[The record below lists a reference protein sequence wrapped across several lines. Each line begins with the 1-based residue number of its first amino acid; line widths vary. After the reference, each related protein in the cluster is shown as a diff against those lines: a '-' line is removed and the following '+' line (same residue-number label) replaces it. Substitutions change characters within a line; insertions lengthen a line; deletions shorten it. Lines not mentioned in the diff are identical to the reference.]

1 MGIIIFIIFCV
12 VIISIS
18 KSNTVN
24 NLTEKKIRM
33 YFTNVEK
40 IFNSVDLILYKGDR
54 SGENFLVAVKP
65 NYLAFSILDLSKI
78 YDTSE
83 KYHIHNKILLSD
95 GKLGSNQSVAKKL
108 KEYEIR
114 VLNHTE
120 FEKIISNSDSFS
132 ILKTSDTSDDNCRID
147 KADSPIKYVENSGIF
162 SIFRKKI
169 DRL

>member
-1 MGIIIFIIFCV
+1 MEVIIFIIIV
-12 VIISIS
+12 IVIISLS
-18 KSNTVN
+18 KSNNVN
-24 NLTEKKIRM
+24 YSIEKKIRM

-40 IFNSVDLILYKGDR
+40 IFNSVDLILYKGDK

-78 YDTSE
+78 YDISE

-95 GKLGSNQSVAKKL
+95 GHLTSNQSVAKKL

-114 VLNHTE
+114 VLNRFE
-120 FEKIISNSDSFS
+120 FEKVIANSDSIS
-132 ILKTSDTSDDNCRID
+132 ILETSDTSNDNCHID
-147 KADSPIKYVENSGIF
+147 KANNPIKYEDNSSIF
-162 SIFRKKI
+162 SIFRKKE